1 MRLRATCG
9 VGLMTLGVFACYG
22 APDPQHTTPGS
33 GSAAGQ
39 GTMASAGASAGS
51 SSSVDA
57 SGRGGSS
64 GNGPGGE
71 AGVGAV
77 AGAAGAVAG
86 AAGAAGA
93 GGADDAGCGA
103 AALDGLEI
111 YSADMWDPLGYPPYA
126 LDGCTLVYVV
136 ATSGADNGAL
146 RLRDL
151 STGTELT
158 LEAGA
163 AHPRRPTVA
172 VAGAVVAWESD
183 GADGPQVRLRD
194 ASGSEP
200 FEKAFAQA
208 GEPRVT
214 QDALVFTAFLGAAA
228 TADTDVD
235 LYDLGNHVLTH
246 VATGPGQQRFAD
258 VSATHVAVTD
268 FSEDP
273 KGYFDQ
279 TGSVSDIVVIDRA
292 TLTRTVR
299 AAPGKQ
305 AFPLLGS
312 DGLLAYLEW
321 GAVHPEPKFSQF
333 FLKAGYVDALVAD
346 DRNVKGGDA
355 QVSTDPAYV
364 RPSLHGVYLDYIDK
378 TATTVQLFRAS
389 LDEPAPPVSAAIS
402 GASRLLGPVATDE
415 LTLVAKP
422 LQGNTLRLV
431 AVAR

>member
-1 MRLRATCG
+1 MRFRAKCG
-9 VGLMTLGVFACYG
+9 VGLMTVWLFACDG
-22 APDPQHTTPGS
+22 TPNPQHTTPVS
-33 GSAAGQ
+33 GGAAGK
-39 GTMASAGASAGS
+39 GTTASAGAGTGAGAGAGS
-51 SSSVDA
+51 SSSIDA

-64 GNGPGGE
+64 ESGSGGE
-71 AGVGAV
+71 AG
-77 AGAAGAVAG
+77 AGAVAG
-86 AAGAAGA
+86 A
-93 GGADDAGCGA
+93 GGANDAGCGA
-103 AALDGLEI
+103 AALDGLEV
-111 YSADMWDPLGYPPYA
+111 YSADVWDPLGYPPYA
-126 LDGCTLVYVV
+126 LDGCTLVYV
-136 ATSGADNGAL
+136 AAASGADNGAL

-163 AHPRRPTVA
+163 AHPRRPA
-172 VAGAVVAWESD
+172 VAGSVVAWESD
-183 GADGPQVRLRD
+183 GADGSQVRLRD

-200 FEKAFAQA
+200 FEKTFPRA

-214 QDALVFTAFLGAAA
+214 QDALVFTAFLGAGQS
-228 TADTDVD
+228 ADTDVD
-235 LYDLGNHVLTH
+235 LFDLGNHVLTH
-246 VATGPGQQRFAD
+246 VATGAGQQRFAD

-279 TGSVSDIVVIDRA
+279 LGSISDIVLIDRA
-292 TLTRTVR
+292 TLTPTVR

-355 QVSTDPAYV
+355 QVATDPAYV

-378 TATTVQLFRAS
+378 TATTAQLFRAS
-389 LDEPAPPVSAAIS
+389 LDEPAPPVAAAFE
-402 GASRLLGPVATDE
+402 GVSRLLGPVATDE
-415 LTLVAKP
+415 LTLVARP
-422 LQGNTLRLV
+422 LSVATTLGLI